1 MPFNILTIFFISI
14 LFPKIFSFVGDCCTV
29 THKEKKGTDLFFLP
43 VVCKQFRRP
52 SSIVTESLITICN
65 LV

>member
-14 LFPKIFSFVGDCCTV
+14 LFPKIFSFVGT
-29 THKEKKGTDLFFLP
+29 KKGMALFSHP

-52 SSIVTESLITICN
+52 SEKGDGFIFPSGSL
-65 LV
+65 